1 MIFIDIIE
9 KNPYLISLIEKYE
22 FIKKLEEDF
31 EIEKQIFIDLIG
43 CLLSNL
49 IEVSDNF
56 INMFANSKIFFTILN
71 VLKHDELIVPQKNIQ
86 LLKLL
91 HNFLKIYS
99 DIKLLSTYLNENI
112 IKIHNEATEKL
123 IKEKEDKEKAM
134 LALTK
139 YKTIYD
145 DLKIKLKDLEEENSE
160 LTNKNKN
167 LEEKIN
173 FFNKHPVS
181 NLHLSK
187 VSLKHKENLIST
199 LKNDIQTIVD
209 KYKSEKARLEK
220 RIFFMDKDYRKI
232 KEVLE

>member
-1 MIFIDIIE
+1 MIPE
-9 KNPYLISLIEKYE
+9 KNTKLNLSIGSYIRLREIYVINSLKKQVTTMKHIIKQKEDEIEVLKSNLKCAKYLKLEYHYKNNMTSYIK
-22 FIKKLEEDF
+22 IKKD
-31 EIEKQIFIDLIG
+31 
-43 CLLSNL
+43 
-49 IEVSDNF
+49 
-56 INMFANSKIFFTILN
+56 
-71 VLKHDELIVPQKNIQ
+71 
-86 LLKLL
+86 
-91 HNFLKIYS
+91 
-99 DIKLLSTYLNENI
+99 NENI

>member
-112 IKIHNEATEKL
+112 IKIISNYSSCFY
-123 IKEKEDKEKAM
+123 EDNLRSHILYIINYMIENNSQ
-134 LALTK
+134 
-139 YKTIYD
+139 
-145 DLKIKLKDLEEENSE
+145 KLKLNMIKGEN
-160 LTNKNKN
+160 
-167 LEEKIN
+167 I
-173 FFNKHPVS
+173 
-181 NLHLSK
+181 
-187 VSLKHKENLIST
+187 
-199 LKNDIQTIVD
+199 LKNILKFEYNFTNGSNVIVTRILGNFMTGDNETI
-209 KYKSEKARLEK
+209 
-220 RIFFMDKDYRKI
+220 
-232 KEVLE
+232 EVIL